1 MQVRPRIKFALRA
14 ALLHF
19 LISLSIAAIA
29 GFLVFYLWFPYP
41 YRELAGGSSLFWLV
55 VCVDVVCGPL
65 LTAVLYAPIKPRRE
79 LLQDLGLIALIQL
92 AALIYGLH
100 ALWQARPVY
109 LAFEVD
115 RLHVVTYADI
125 QKEKL
130 KTGEN
135 WLHDLSWRGVRLIGT
150 RGPVDNEE
158 MMQGLELSLQ
168 GIDPAFRPD
177 WWTSYASVVPQVKSK
192 AYPLDLLLK
201 KNPVNADKIEK
212 AVIESRQSSENLLWL
227 PVTSY
232 RATDWVAL
240 LDKASA
246 QPIAFVH
253 VDGF

>member
-1 MQVRPRIKFALRA
+1 MLSRPRIKFALQA

-19 LISLSIAAIA
+19 LISLTIACIA

-55 VCVDVVCGPL
+55 VSVDVVCGPL
-65 LTAVLYAPIKPRRE
+65 LTAIIYTPSKPRRE
-79 LLQDLGLIALIQL
+79 LLLDLGLIAFIQL
-92 AALIYGLH
+92 GALIYGMH

-125 QKEKL
+125 QKEHL
-130 KTGEN
+130 KPEKN
-135 WLHDLSWRGVRLIGT
+135 QLHFLPWRGIQFIGT
-150 RGPVDNEE
+150 REPVSNDE
-158 MMQGLELSLQ
+158 MIKSLDLSLQ

-177 WWTSYASVVPQVKSK
+177 WWTSYESIIPKVRSK

-201 KNPVNADKIEK
+201 KNPANADKIEK